1 MSLITPP
8 AAMAIPAK
16 MPSAEVCLRKGLW
29 LDEDITMLRLL
40 TLVIV
45 GCLGG
50 LLTAAETSNGQ
61 QEAPAKKGVGLP
73 ERKGKAARHLELLKV
88 GWYYN
93 WGDQT
98 KLTTDARFV
107 PMIFSG
113 RRAAPEQ
120 TVPFLLGF
128 NEPDHPK
135 QANLSVEDA
144 LAKWPALSA
153 KAGFIVSPALA
164 GNPVTKDWLNGFLKA
179 GAKVDAIAVHWYK
192 GADAARFIK
201 DLELIHAH
209 FKKPLWVTEFAP
221 QTAADSAAA
230 PGKYSQAQVDAFI
243 VASTRFMEKTPWVQ
257 RYAWHDSGV
266 GTSALFTEQGEL
278 TPTGKAYAAAKK

>member
-1 MSLITPP
+1 
-8 AAMAIPAK
+8 
-16 MPSAEVCLRKGLW
+16 
-29 LDEDITMLRLL
+29 MLRLL
-40 TLVIV
+40 SFALIS
-45 GCLGG
+45 CLGG
-50 LLTAAETSNGQ
+50 LLTAAETSDRQ

-120 TVPFLLGF
+120 AVPFLLGF

-201 DLELIHAH
+201 DLEQIHAH
-209 FKKPLWVTEFAP
+209 FGKPIWVTEFAP

-230 PGKYSQAQVDAFI
+230 PSKYSQAQVDAFI
-243 VASTRFMEKTPWVQ
+243 AASTRFMEKTPWVQ
-257 RYAWHDSGV
+257 RYAWHDSGI
-266 GTSALFTEQGEL
+266 GTSALFTEQDEL
-278 TPTGKAYAAAKK
+278 TPTGKAYARAKK